1 MDIEKILNYFGF
13 IDTRNMTIPE
23 FIKYFFCGYNESTYL
38 SNIKIP
44 NKIIIEDL
52 NGNQLYYGL
61 IHDSIILDLVSN
73 KILVNDYKCCI
84 NDQSFDDLSS
94 ALSHINYFESQIPII
109 KIIKMNNNL
118 PEYKLNFHS
127 ISIINEILT
136 NNNIKLIKIMIGNHY
151 FYYPEYYLLYLCNEE
166 NIKEHN
172 KDLNLIYF
180 KILHI

>member
-1 MDIEKILNYFGF
+1 MDIEQILNYFGF

-23 FIKYFFCGYNESTYL
+23 FIKYFFCDYNESTYS

-52 NGNQLYYGL
+52 NGSQFYYGL

-73 KILVNDYKCCI
+73 KILLNDYKCCV
-84 NDQSFDDLSS
+84 NDQSFDDLPS

-109 KIIKMNNNL
+109 KIIKMNNNF

-127 ISIINEILT
+127 ISIISEILT
-136 NNNIKLIKIMIGNHY
+136 SNNIKLIKIMIGNHY
-151 FYYPEYYLLYLCNEE
+151 FYYPEYYLPYSCNEE
-166 NIKEHN
+166 NIKKHN

-180 KILHI
+180 QILN